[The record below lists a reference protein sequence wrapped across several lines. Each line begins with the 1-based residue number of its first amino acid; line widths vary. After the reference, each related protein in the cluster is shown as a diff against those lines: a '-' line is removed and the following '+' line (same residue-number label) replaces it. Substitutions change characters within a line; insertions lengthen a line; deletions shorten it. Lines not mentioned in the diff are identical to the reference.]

1 MVNHK
6 VYFRSEDGVRLC
18 GVWEEPEVKTDK
30 AIILAHGITV
40 DKDES
45 GIFVTLAEALVKE
58 GFAVFRF
65 DFRGHG
71 ESEGTTEEM
80 TIEGELMDM
89 AEALRLVEEKGYA
102 HIALLAASFG
112 GGIGT
117 LFTADNQERLR
128 CLCLWD
134 PVLNYE
140 HTFLNPTL
148 PWIRERKSHMKSEI
162 ESQGWTTLGSRQV
175 KVGKALFEQM
185 EIYKPYEAL
194 KEITLPLVI
203 IHGDKDTK
211 VPYEDSKEY
220 VTRAKNGR
228 LITIEGAEH
237 GFHEAWE
244 RKIAIQK
251 TVEFITTNIQEQY
264 GFS

>member
-1 MVNHK
+1 MVNTK

-18 GVWEEPEVKTDK
+18 GVWEKPEHNTDK
-30 AIILAHGITV
+30 VIILAHGITV
-40 DKDES
+40 DKDEL
-45 GIFVTLAEALVKE
+45 GVFVRLAEQLVGE
-58 GFAVFRF
+58 GFAVIRF

-71 ESEGTTEEM
+71 ESEGKSEEM

-89 AEALRLVEEKGYA
+89 KAALGFVEEKGYEN
-102 HIALLAASFG
+102 IALLAASFG

-117 LFTADNQERLR
+117 LFTANNQERLS

-148 PWIRERKSHMKSEI
+148 PSIRERKSHMKSEI
-162 ESQGWTTLGSRQV
+162 ELQGWTTLGSRQV

-185 EIYKPYEAL
+185 AVYKPYEAL
-194 KEITLPLVI
+194 SQITLPLAI
-203 IHGDKDTK
+203 IHGDNDTK

-220 VTRAKNGR
+220 ISRAKNGMF
-228 LITIEGAEH
+228 ITIEGAEH
-237 GFHEAWE
+237 GFHEPNE
-244 RKIAIQK
+244 NVLAIRE
-251 TVEFITTNIQEQY
+251 TLAFIKSV
-264 GFS
+264 FKKS